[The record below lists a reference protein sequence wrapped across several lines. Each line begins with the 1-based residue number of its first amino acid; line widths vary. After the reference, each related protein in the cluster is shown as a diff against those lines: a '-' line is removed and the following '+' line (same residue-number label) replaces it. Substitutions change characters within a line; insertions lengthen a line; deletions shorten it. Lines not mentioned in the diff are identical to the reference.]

1 MRDKNIAEELVRA
14 LFEATREEL
23 EEKLE
28 KARNSDNET
37 CMVLCTMFLET
48 KKEEEDEREIENS
61 SSADRRGA

>member
-1 MRDKNIAEELVRA
+1 MRDKNIAEELVRN

-37 CMVLCTMFLET
+37 CMVLCALFLET
-48 KKEEEDEREIENS
+48 KKEEEDER
-61 SSADRRGA
+61 DL

>member
-23 EEKLE
+23 EEKLAE
-28 KARNSDNET
+28 ARESDNET

-48 KKEEEDEREIENS
+48 KKEEEDER
-61 SSADRRGA
+61 DLQD